1 MNIALVVSR
10 SGMPLGYE
18 LFAGNKADV
27 TTVEDIVNPVEGL
40 YGKANC
46 VFRANPISVPKAS
59 RSRFRS
65 DADRDSDLKA
75 ITVPT

>member
-1 MNIALVVSR
+1 MWRRNWEYLT
-10 SGMPLGYE
+10 PF
-18 LFAGNKADV
+18 FAYPADIGKV
-27 TTVEDIVNPVEGL
+27 IYTTNAVESLNM
-40 YGKANC
+40 C